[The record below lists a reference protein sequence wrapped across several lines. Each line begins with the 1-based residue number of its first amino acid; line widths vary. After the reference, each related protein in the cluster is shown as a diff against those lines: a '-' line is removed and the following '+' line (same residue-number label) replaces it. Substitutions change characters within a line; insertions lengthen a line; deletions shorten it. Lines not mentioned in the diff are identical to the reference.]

1 MILIHYFPFFLQINQ
16 LQKLFFLVYLSLL
29 LFINR
34 ELVVTETELSSIKEA
49 ANSGV
54 IKDPV
59 EERIKNFCCNRNT
72 YSAVSKSPYEILLD
86 LADSKPT

>member
-54 IKDPV
+54 IK
-59 EERIKNFCCNRNT
+59 
-72 YSAVSKSPYEILLD
+72 A
-86 LADSKPT
+86 